1 MDRSGAVVQ
10 DIVCVR
16 DLSYTGLVW
25 QLVGPFCFITRM
37 TSGSEELVEHG
48 VDVGAADG
56 SEKRCH
62 PDASCN

>member
-37 TSGSEELVEHG
+37 TSGSEELAATML
-48 VDVGAADG
+48 GAEESLSLLG
-56 SEKRCH
+56 KLGR
-62 PDASCN
+62 